1 MTHEQAYNATTEYI
15 QKAIE
20 VNMQMGE
27 PQLAYQKHL
36 LLSFANSLK
45 QKHTDY
51 KKNLEVLITM
61 TLRAIEVNTDYKEYN
76 QADQLR
82 LIYELATG
90 LQDQCTGDTGNGQL
104 IQLLN

>member
-1 MTHEQAYNATTEYI
+1 MTHEQAYNATTDYI
-15 QKAIE
+15 EKAVQI
-20 VNMQMGE
+20 NLQHGE
-27 PQLAYQKHL
+27 PELAYQKHL

-51 KKNLEVLITM
+51 KKNLEILISM
-61 TLRAIEVNTDYKEYN
+61 TLRAIEVNTDYKEYK

-82 LIYELATG
+82 LIHELACG
-90 LQDQCTGDTGNGQL
+90 LEAQCDNSTGNGQL